1 MTNLLGASEIRELA
15 AQLDLKPTK
24 KLGQNFVVDSN
35 ICRKIVKL
43 AQVGKDDIAL
53 EIGPGLGSLTLALL
67 DSAQQVVAVEIDDRL
82 AKQLP
87 ITVEN
92 HGFKNKNLMVIN
104 QDAMQLREISIKPT
118 VLVANLPYNISV
130 PVLLNTLEHFPSIN
144 RGVVMVQ
151 SEVAERLAAKPN
163 NKQYGSP
170 TVKANWWS
178 SLSLSGSVS
187 RSVFWPV
194 PNVDSSLVRFDRH
207 PPLGSENER
216 VATFAV
222 IDLLNTLEHFPSINR
237 GVVMV
242 QSEVAE
248 RLAAKPNNKQYG
260 SPTVKANWWSSLSLS
275 GSVSRSV
282 FWPVPNVD
290 SSLVRFDR
298 HPPLGSENERVAT
311 FAVIDQAFAK
321 RRKMMRAALNQ
332 LTGTDS
338 EKLLL
343 DSGIDPTIR
352 GEALSVAQFFQI
364 GKQVIKH
371 NSSK

>member
-24 KLGQNFVVDSN
+24 KLGQNFVVDAN

-67 DSAQQVVAVEIDDRL
+67 DSAKQVVAVEIDDRL

-87 ITVEN
+87 TTVEN
-92 HGFKNKNLMVIN
+92 HGFKNKDLMVIN
-104 QDAMQLREISIKPT
+104 QDAMQLRELTIKPT

-130 PVLLNTLEHFPSIN
+130 PVLLNMLEHFPSIN

-178 SLSLSGSVS
+178 SLSLSGSVA

-216 VATFAV
+216 
-222 IDLLNTLEHFPSINR
+222 I
-237 GVVMV
+237 
-242 QSEVAE
+242 
-248 RLAAKPNNKQYG
+248 
-260 SPTVKANWWSSLSLS
+260 
-275 GSVSRSV
+275 
-282 FWPVPNVD
+282 
-290 SSLVRFDR
+290 
-298 HPPLGSENERVAT
+298 AT

-321 RRKMMRAALNQ
+321 RRKMMRSALNQ
-332 LTGTDS
+332 LIGTDA

>member
-24 KLGQNFVVDSN
+24 KLGQNFVVDAN
-35 ICRKIVKL
+35 ICRKIAKL

-87 ITVEN
+87 TTVEN
-92 HGFKNKNLMVIN
+92 HGFKNKDLMVIN
-104 QDAMQLREISIKPT
+104 QDAMQLRELSIKPT

-130 PVLLNTLEHFPSIN
+130 PVLLNILEHFPSIN

-178 SLSLSGSVS
+178 SLSLSGSVA

-216 VATFAV
+216 
-222 IDLLNTLEHFPSINR
+222 I
-237 GVVMV
+237 
-242 QSEVAE
+242 
-248 RLAAKPNNKQYG
+248 
-260 SPTVKANWWSSLSLS
+260 
-275 GSVSRSV
+275 
-282 FWPVPNVD
+282 
-290 SSLVRFDR
+290 
-298 HPPLGSENERVAT
+298 AT

-321 RRKMMRAALNQ
+321 RRKMMRSALNQ
-332 LTGTDS
+332 LIGTDA